1 LELDLRYGEFKWEF
15 LEEEVPII
23 IKAIEP
29 VREATLE
36 IVIAQEAVVEPE
48 VVVPVVVDVEVAPKV
63 TLTPEAIATLK
74 ARVEELNQEIETA
87 CIDDNFE
94 LADQLQSEIDQIE
107 LQIN

>member
-48 VVVPVVVDVEVAPKV
+48 VVVDVAVAPKV

>member
-1 LELDLRYGEFKWEF
+1 MRYGEFKWEF

-48 VVVPVVVDVEVAPKV
+48 VVVDVEVAPKV

>member
-1 LELDLRYGEFKWEF
+1 MRYGEFKWEF

-48 VVVPVVVDVEVAPKV
+48 VIADVEVAPKV